1 MAGRLRTPLCKML
14 DIEYPIVLAGMAV
27 GGREQ
32 HNAPTPVELVAAVS
46 NAGGLGF
53 LGNNFRYD
61 PDKMDAG
68 IKKLKLLTDRPF
80 GVNFLLPARRTE
92 VRATSTSQLYKQVE
106 QDYPD
111 HIALVKKIIRKLNL
125 PDVEVPEDA
134 PLSTKIIERQIEVI
148 LDNRVPVFA
157 AALGDPG
164 IMTKRAHAQGMKVI
178 GMVGAV
184 RHVRHHVAANVD
196 IITAQGTEAGGH
208 TGNIASFVLTPQ
220 IVKAAGSRP
229 VLTAGGV
236 GSGKHVAAALALGA
250 QGVWV
255 GTAFLASK
263 ESNIP
268 EAHRSQILG
277 GASEEFTLSKSDT
290 GKQQRG
296 YWNLVKTAW
305 KKSGLEPLPMPLQ
318 GVLMS
323 RLNRAAQQADRWDLI
338 RNPSGQIGGTITTIR
353 PARDILMDLVNEAEE
368 TIEMLQ
374 YNLGSTRKVDI
385 GDR

>member
-1 MAGRLRTPLCKML
+1 MAGRLRTPLCEML

-46 NAGGLGF
+46 NAGGLGV

-61 PDKMDAG
+61 PDQMDAG
-68 IKKLKLLTDRPF
+68 IRRLKGLTDRPF
-80 GVNFLLPARRTE
+80 GVNFLLPASRAE
-92 VRATSTSQLYKQVE
+92 VSATSTRELYRQIE
-106 QDYPD
+106 RDYPA
-111 HIALVKKIIRKLNL
+111 HIALVKELVQELNL
-125 PDVEVPEDA
+125 PDVEAPEDA
-134 PLSTKIIERQIEVI
+134 PLSTSIIERQIEVI

-164 IMTKRAHAQGMKVI
+164 IMTERAHAQGMKVI

-184 RHVRHHVAANVD
+184 RHVGRHLAADVD
-196 IITAQGTEAGGH
+196 LITAQGTEAGGH
-208 TGNIASFVLTPQ
+208 TGNIASLVLTPQ
-220 IVKAAGSRP
+220 IVEAARPRP

-236 GSGKHVAAALALGA
+236 GSGRQVAAALALGA

-255 GTAFLASK
+255 GTAFLTAE

-268 EAHRSQILG
+268 EVHKAQILR

-296 YWNLVKTAW
+296 YWNVVKEAW
-305 KKSGLEPLPMPLQ
+305 QKSGLEPLPMPLQ
-318 GVLMS
+318 GALMS

-338 RNPSGQIGGTITTIR
+338 RNPSGQIGGMLTRTR
-353 PARDILMDLVNEAEE
+353 PAREILMDLVDEAEE
-368 TIEMLQ
+368 TIERLQ
-374 YNLGSTRKVDI
+374 HHLGSTRKADI
-385 GDR
+385 GNR